1 MNVAVS
7 YDPIALVLQAGP
19 VGKTVLLVLLVFS
32 VVSWAIIA
40 ERVRLFRSVRTGS
53 DRFLGAFQQQR
64 DMDQLNKRFLGSAAG
79 LPVFRLFQD
88 GYHRVQAKS
97 FSVLTEAE
105 WRTIEEAMSITVAEE
120 VAGLERRLPF
130 LATVGSVSPFLGLL
144 GTVWGVM
151 DAFARIGVAGTANLG
166 NVAPGIAEA
175 LIATVAGLATAIPA
189 VIAYNAFLRKI
200 DTIRSQLER
209 FAFEFLSRCRESARA

>member
-32 VVSWAIIA
+32 VISWAIIA
-40 ERVRLFRSVRTGS
+40 ERVRLFRSVRRGS
-53 DRFLGAFQQQR
+53 EQFLGAFEQQR
-64 DMDQLNKRFLGSAAG
+64 DIDQLYKRFQGSAAR
-79 LPVFRLFQD
+79 LPVFRLFRD
-88 GYHRVQAKS
+88 GYVRVQAKS
-97 FSVLTEAE
+97 SSVVSEIE
-105 WRTIEEAMSITVAEE
+105 WKTLEEAMSMTLAEE
-120 VAGLERRLPF
+120 VANLEKRLSF

-189 VIAYNAFLRKI
+189 VIAYNVFLRRI
-200 DTIRSQLER
+200 DTMRWQLER